1 MPLQT
6 ATMTDLRFRA
16 KKVLRT
22 AKTPVWIFSRGK
34 KVGVMMNA
42 LLGENV
48 LKAYEQK
55 RMGVAP
61 KIPFLK
67 AAKACQFDGPRNLSQ
82 NIDDA
87 IYG

>member
-1 MPLQT
+1 MHT

-16 KKVLRT
+16 KRVLRT

-34 KVGVMMNA
+34 KIGVIMNA

-55 RMGVAP
+55 KIGFAN
-61 KIPFLK
+61 KIPFLN
-67 AAKACQFDGPRNLSQ
+67 AAKSCQFDGPGNLSK
-82 NIDDA
+82 NIDA
-87 IYG
+87 AVYG